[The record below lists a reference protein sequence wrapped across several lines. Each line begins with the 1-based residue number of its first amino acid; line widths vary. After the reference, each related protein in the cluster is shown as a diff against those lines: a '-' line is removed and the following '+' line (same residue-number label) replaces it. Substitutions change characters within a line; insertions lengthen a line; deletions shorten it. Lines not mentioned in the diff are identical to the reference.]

1 MTRIDILNKILKE
14 LENISSERPGDF
26 IGGLDGYADDYD
38 GDNLGAFIYEWEKS
52 GFGEFRKDFPLTTE
66 LYAEIVRNNDGVVR
80 PKAVYATII
89 SHAEDALKEVEN
101 YKDNLFK
108 SMNILPKEDVEKIA
122 NSFNVGL
129 NLSFVKF
136 INYEPDCKI
145 YEMMNTIGDNYIL
158 ICRDYR
164 FDDSEAEERILDM
177 ELNIIALERV
187 KFNNDYFFETKK
199 YDTFPYIF
207 SLRRIL

>member
-1 MTRIDILNKILKE
+1 MNRIDILNKILKE
-14 LENISSERPGDF
+14 LENINSERPGDF
-26 IGGLDGYADDYD
+26 VYSLDGYADDYD

-52 GFGEFRKDFPLTTE
+52 GFGEFRKDFPLTDE
-66 LYAEIVRNNDGVVR
+66 LYAEIVRNNDGIVR

>member
-1 MTRIDILNKILKE
+1 MNRIDILNKILKE
-14 LENISSERPGDF
+14 LENINSERPGDF
-26 IGGLDGYADDYD
+26 VYSLDGYADDYD

-66 LYAEIVRNNDGVVR
+66 LYSEIVRNNDGIVR
-80 PKAVYATII
+80 PKAVYAAII
-89 SHAEDALKEVEN
+89 SHAKDALIEVKK

-145 YEMMNTIGDNYIL
+145 YEMVNTIGDNYIL

>member
-1 MTRIDILNKILKE
+1 MTRIDILNMILKE
-14 LENISSERPGDF
+14 LENINSERPGDF
-26 IGGLDGYADDYD
+26 FYSLDGYADDYD

-80 PKAVYATII
+80 PKAVYAAII
-89 SHAEDALKEVEN
+89 SQAKDAMIEVKN

-145 YEMMNTIGDNYIL
+145 YEMVNTIGDNYIL

>member
-1 MTRIDILNKILKE
+1 MNRIDILNKILKE
-14 LENISSERPGDF
+14 LENINSERPGDF
-26 IGGLDGYADDYD
+26 VYSLDGYADDCD

-52 GFGEFRKDFPLTTE
+52 GFGEFRKDFPLTNE
-66 LYAEIVRNNDGVVR
+66 LYAEIVRNNDGIVR

>member
-1 MTRIDILNKILKE
+1 MTRIDILNMILKE

-26 IGGLDGYADDYD
+26 VYGIDGYADDYD
-38 GDNLGAFIYEWEKS
+38 DDNLGAFISKWEKS

-66 LYAEIVRNNDGVVR
+66 LYAEIVRNNDGIVR
-80 PKAVYATII
+80 PKAVYAAII
-89 SHAEDALKEVEN
+89 SHAKDAMIEVKN

-145 YEMMNTIGDNYIL
+145 YEMVNTIGDNYIL

-187 KFNNDYFFETKK
+187 KFNNDYFLK
-199 YDTFPYIF
+199 
-207 SLRRIL
+207 LRSMILFHIYFH

>member
-1 MTRIDILNKILKE
+1 MNRIDILNKILKE
-14 LENISSERPGDF
+14 LENINSERPGDF
-26 IGGLDGYADDYD
+26 VYSLDGYADDYD

-52 GFGEFRKDFPLTTE
+52 GFGEFRKDFPLTNE
-66 LYAEIVRNNDGVVR
+66 LYAEIVRNNDGIVR

>member
-1 MTRIDILNKILKE
+1 MNRVDILNKILKE

-52 GFGEFRKDFPLTTE
+52 GFGEFRKDFPLMTE

-80 PKAVYATII
+80 PKAVYAAII
-89 SHAEDALKEVEN
+89 SHAKDALIEVKN

-145 YEMMNTIGDNYIL
+145 YEMVNTIGDNYIL

-199 YDTFPYIF
+199 YDTFSYIF

>member
-1 MTRIDILNKILKE
+1 MTRLDILNMILKE
-14 LENISSERPGDF
+14 LKNISSERPGDF
-26 IGGLDGYADDYD
+26 VYGIDGYADDYD

-66 LYAEIVRNNDGVVR
+66 LYAELVRIDDGTMR
-80 PKAVYATII
+80 PKVVYAAII
-89 SHAEDALKEVEN
+89 SHAKDALIEVKN

-108 SMNILPKEDVEKIA
+108 SMNILPKEDIEKIA

-145 YEMMNTIGDNYIL
+145 YEMVNTIGDNYIL

-199 YDTFPYIF
+199 YDTFRYIF

>member
-1 MTRIDILNKILKE
+1 MNRIDILNKILKE
-14 LENISSERPGDF
+14 LEHINSERPGDF
-26 IGGLDGYADDYD
+26 VYSLDGYADDYD

-52 GFGEFRKDFPLTTE
+52 GFGEFRKDFPLTDE
-66 LYAEIVRNNDGVVR
+66 LYAEIVRNNDGIVR

>member
-1 MTRIDILNKILKE
+1 MNRIDILNKILKE
-14 LENISSERPGDF
+14 LENINSERPGDF
-26 IGGLDGYADDYD
+26 VYSLDGYADDYD

-66 LYAEIVRNNDGVVR
+66 LYAEIVRNNDGIVR
-80 PKAVYATII
+80 PKAVYAAII

-145 YEMMNTIGDNYIL
+145 YEMVNTIGDNYIL